1 MKELSHYQKR
11 VLDKIYGPL
20 KKTDPL
26 QELKRLC
33 RIHLDFLYNEKDRYI
48 RSEFK
53 KKVEANLIFYLNSDK
68 RFQDYESF
76 KENYLLETKKFL
88 NNLPDELGGWHRP
101 SKLIMAGNA
110 FTNKIIDEQK
120 SILDGSVKVLVPIE
134 NEEAVNIM
142 QFVSDV
148 FLEEYRFSSR
158 LKIELLKN
166 ELSSLNKMGDKNAKN
181 NLQNSFDLKAIKYD
195 NPYPEYFISYGYE
208 IFKEFTEDFVD
219 GKIVLAPI
227 SFLID
232 QLRKDD
238 LINKDKSLISIFN
251 FLLEE
256 FDMNF
261 GTATKF
267 KSDFSRDKYLLFYNA
282 IKKRYDTIP
291 K

>member
-1 MKELSHYQKR
+1 MEHLTHYQRR
-11 VLDKIYGPL
+11 VLDKILPPL
-20 KKTDPL
+20 KKTEPYTELLRVCTLFRNIKDIKDDPFL
-26 QELKRLC
+26 FEHFKAIINNKLYFHLKSKEEFYDLARFKDNYKILVEEF
-33 RIHLDFLYNEKDRYI
+33 IEDYIDADEKDYVEKYIKSQQKIIDKNFKYYITIDGYESLEITQFVQKDFFEEFI
-48 RSEFK
+48 RSSK
-53 KKVEANLIFYLNSDK
+53 KKIE
-68 RFQDYESF
+68 
-76 KENYLLETKKFL
+76 FL
-88 NNLPDELGGWHRP
+88 NNLSSE
-101 SKLIMAGNA
+101 KLNP
-110 FTNKIIDEQK
+110 
-120 SILDGSVKVLVPIE
+120 KVISYE
-134 NEEAVNIM
+134 
-142 QFVSDV
+142 
-148 FLEEYRFSSR
+148 
-158 LKIELLKN
+158 
-166 ELSSLNKMGDKNAKN
+166 
-181 NLQNSFDLKAIKYD
+181 

-208 IFKEFTEDFVD
+208 IFKEFTEYFVD